1 VRTSK
6 SLIRQSTICES
17 DIAENDAAKSDIEA
31 RAATR
36 YACTLLKG
44 WGTRM
49 VSALGLVGGLALL
62 IWMTVRGVNI
72 LIAGPVAAAL
82 VALTSGIAW
91 LPPLAAEGA
100 PDFATSYMDGFVSFF
115 KSWFFM
121 FLLGAIFG
129 EIMGASGAAASVA
142 HWVIEKIG
150 IKHAV
155 LAVVAA
161 CAVLTYGGVSVFI
174 VSFSVYALAV
184 HLFREADLPR
194 RFIPAALAFGSV
206 TFTMTTAGSPE
217 IQNLIPM
224 EFLGTTA
231 YAGWEVS
238 FIVALFMAVTGH
250 FWLNHM
256 VKKAVANGEHFV
268 GRETDDVSPDLGDM
282 PAPLLCLLPL
292 IAVLGV
298 FLIFQYPQSMGPLS
312 PMLPAQSL
320 DKWALVAALGT
331 GAVVALFV
339 GRKKLPAMPEAFSR
353 GATSAVVAITNT
365 CAVVGFGAVAKLSP
379 AFQQALE
386 IVQDLPGS
394 PLIGAAVAVTV
405 IAGLTGSAS
414 GGQTIALPLI
424 APHYLDAG
432 AQPDELHRVV
442 SISSGALDSLPH
454 NGYVVTTIRAVCGET
469 HKAAY
474 GAVGALTVIIPI
486 VGTIMAVALFAIF

>member
-1 VRTSK
+1 MLSAIG
-6 SLIRQSTICES
+6 LI
-17 DIAENDAAKSDIEA
+17 
-31 RAATR
+31 
-36 YACTLLKG
+36 
-44 WGTRM
+44 
-49 VSALGLVGGLALL
+49 GGLALL
-62 IWMTVRGVNI
+62 IYMTVKGVNI
-72 LIAGPVAAAL
+72 LIAGPIAAAIVAA
-82 VALTSGIAW
+82 TSGLAW

-100 PDFATSYMDGFVSFF
+100 PDFATAYMDGFVSFF

-142 HWVIEKIG
+142 HWIIEKIG

-174 VSFSVYALAV
+174 VAFSVYSLAV
-184 HLFREADLPR
+184 HLFREANLPR

-238 FIVALFMAVTGH
+238 LVVAVFMAIAGH
-250 FWLNHM
+250 FWLNWM
-256 VKKAVANGEHFV
+256 VKRAVARGETFV
-268 GRETDDVSPDLGDM
+268 GRETDDTNTDYGTLPG
-282 PAPLLCLLPL
+282 PLLCLLPL
-292 IAVLGV
+292 VAVLGI
-298 FLIFQYPQSMGPLS
+298 FLIFQYPQDMGPIS
-312 PMLPAQSL
+312 AILPQNSL
-320 DKWALVAALGT
+320 DKWALVAALGS
-331 GAVVALFV
+331 GAIVALAV
-339 GRKKLPAMPEAFSR
+339 GYRKLRAMPEAFSR

-379 AFQQALE
+379 AFQEALVM
-386 IVQDLPGS
+386 VQNIPGS
-394 PLIGAAVAVTV
+394 PLIGAAIAVTV

-424 APHYLDAG
+424 APHYLDVG

-442 SISSGALDSLPH
+442 AISSGALDSLPH

-469 HKAAY
+469 HKDAY
-474 GAVGALTVIIPI
+474 GAVGALTVVIPVI
-486 VGTIMAVALFAIF
+486 GTIMAVALFTML

>member
-1 VRTSK
+1 MLSAIG
-6 SLIRQSTICES
+6 LI
-17 DIAENDAAKSDIEA
+17 
-31 RAATR
+31 
-36 YACTLLKG
+36 
-44 WGTRM
+44 
-49 VSALGLVGGLALL
+49 GGLGLL

-72 LIAGPVAAAL
+72 LIAGPVAAAV

-91 LPPLAAEGA
+91 LPPLAAAGA
-100 PDFATSYMDGFVSFF
+100 PDFATAYMDGFVGFF

-161 CAVLTYGGVSVFI
+161 CAILTYGGVSVFI
-174 VSFSVYALAV
+174 VSFSVYSLAV

-194 RFIPAALAFGSV
+194 RFIPGALAFGSV
-206 TFTMTTAGSPE
+206 TFTMTSAGSPE

-224 EFLGTTA
+224 EYLGTTA
-231 YAGWEVS
+231 YAGWQVS
-238 FIVALFMAVTGH
+238 LVVALFMAVAGH

-256 VKKAVANGEHFV
+256 VQRAVAKGEHFV
-268 GRETDDVSPDLGDM
+268 GRESDDHNTDYGNL
-282 PAPLLCLLPL
+282 PAPLLCILPL
-292 IAVLGV
+292 VAVLV
-298 FLIFQYPQSMGPLS
+298 IFLVFQYPQEMGPFS
-312 PMLPAQSL
+312 AILPQETL

-331 GAVVALFV
+331 GAVVALAV
-339 GRKKLPAMPEAFSR
+339 GYQKLKSMPEAFSR

-365 CAVVGFGAVAKLSP
+365 CAVVGFGSVAKLSP
-379 AFQQALE
+379 AFQEALVM
-386 IVQDLPGS
+386 VQNIPGS
-394 PLIGAAVAVTV
+394 PLIGAAIAVTV

-414 GGQTIALPLI
+414 GGQSIALPLI

-442 SISSGALDSLPH
+442 AISSGALDSLPH

-469 HKAAY
+469 HKDAY
-474 GAVGALTVIIPI
+474 GAVGALTVVIPVI
-486 VGTIMAVALFAIF
+486 GTIMAVVLFGVFG